1 MEDETKLAGTD
12 QKSTP
17 FNYSVFYPKNL
28 GYNETKN
35 TNF

>member
-12 QKSTP
+12 QESTL
-17 FNYSVFYPKNL
+17 FNYSVFFPKNS
-28 GYNETKN
+28 GYKETKN